1 MYVGFQLAYSLSDS
15 ISMQYMT
22 ILSIPATFAT
32 AFGFMFMYGKII
44 MSLSNSKLLPEFLS
58 YRHPTTRA
66 PYTALI
72 VGSVISYCVCIAC
85 LYYPSFYAGSFNIC
99 ILSASFD
106 YVWQLVGFILLRTKY
121 QTIKCDFLSPLG
133 IHGAVWAILVFTL
146 NIIAVIAF
154 QVDQSALIVVAGIYA
169 ALTVWYYVYAKSR
182 QSFSEEEKNT
192 FFTIH
197 IINCKYTILY
207 CIHMIIRPLL
217 SLLSVCTLR
226 FSPPPHF
233 LFIDNFP
240 LIFGL
245 YSS

>member
-1 MYVGFQLAYSLSDS
+1 MPLCTHTGFQLAYLLSDDVTT
-15 ISMQYMT
+15 QYMT

-32 AFGFMFMYGKII
+32 AFGFMFMYGKIL
-44 MSLSNSKLLPEFLS
+44 MSLSNSKLMPEFLS

-72 VGSVISYCVCIAC
+72 VGSLMSYIVCIAC

-133 IHGAVWAILVFTL
+133 IYGAVWAILVFTL

-154 QVDQSALIVVAGIYA
+154 QVDQSALIVVAGIYTL
-169 ALTVWYYVYAKSR
+169 LTVWYYAYAKSR
-182 QSFSEEEKNT
+182 QSYSDEEKNT

-197 IINCKYTILY
+197 IINCKYTAHIN
-207 CIHMIIRPLL
+207 I
-217 SLLSVCTLR
+217 
-226 FSPPPHF
+226 
-233 LFIDNFP
+233 
-240 LIFGL
+240 
-245 YSS
+245 